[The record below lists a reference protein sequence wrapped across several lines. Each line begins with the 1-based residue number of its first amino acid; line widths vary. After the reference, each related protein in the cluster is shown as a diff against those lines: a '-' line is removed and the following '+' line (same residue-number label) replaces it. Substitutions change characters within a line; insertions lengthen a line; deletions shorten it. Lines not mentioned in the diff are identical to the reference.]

1 MKTGSKMA
9 FALTGLAVLC
19 VCAVMAAP
27 MGAGDGAG
35 HGGMMGGGDAP
46 AMDGDRPAMDDD
58 APAMDGDRPAM
69 DGDAPA
75 MNEER
80 MQEMIEKLQ
89 ADGVDTT
96 ALETALED
104 GDQEAVRAFMDANR
118 PADAPEQNGERG
130 NHGMDEERMQE
141 MIEKLQAD
149 GVDTT
154 ALETALEDGD
164 QEAVRAFMDANRPAD
179 APEHGN
185 GPHRGGLSEE

>member
-1 MKTGSKMA
+1 MKKTSKMA

-19 VCAVMAAP
+19 VCAAMAAP

-35 HGGMMGGGDAP
+35 HGGMMGNGDAP
-46 AMDGDRPAMDDD
+46 AMDENRPAMDGDV
-58 APAMDGDRPAM
+58 PALDGDRPAM

-104 GDQEAVRAFMDANR
+104 GDQEAIHAFMDENR
-118 PADAPEQNGERG
+118 PADAPEHNVGGEG
-130 NHGMDEERMQE
+130 HAMNEERMQE

-164 QEAVRAFMDANRPAD
+164 KEAVRAFMDANRPAD
-179 APEHGN
+179 APEQGN
-185 GPHRGGLSEE
+185 GSHRGGHSAD

>member
-1 MKTGSKMA
+1 MKTSSKMA

-46 AMDGDRPAMDDD
+46 AMDGDRPAMD
-58 APAMDGDRPAM
+58 
-69 DGDAPA
+69 GDAPA

-89 ADGVDTT
+89 ADGVDTI